1 MQRFF
6 SNEIEKIE
14 SNSANYPK
22 SLKKL
27 PDFPSTL
34 YFRGKLLQNEICFAI
49 VGTRRCSDYG
59 KEIAFSFAKGLTR
72 AGLVIVSGMARGID
86 TFAHKGAVEAGGRT
100 IAVLG
105 TGLAEK
111 TIYPQE
117 NLNLSKKI
125 IETGGCLISEYPPE
139 YPGSKYTFPQRNRII
154 AGLSLGVL
162 VVEAKYK
169 SGALITA
176 SYAKKQGKKLFAV
189 PGSIHSL
196 NSKGPHS
203 LIRQGALLVEK
214 PQDILKALN
223 IQQLPL
229 TYMSVSDTDNK
240 GNNSTE
246 MAIMK
251 ALNEEN
257 LHIDKIIEKTNLTAA
272 EVSSCLSLMEI
283 ENKIKNLGGNIYAL
297 IR

>member
-6 SNEIEKIE
+6 SGQIENVK

-22 SLKKL
+22 PLKKL
-27 PDFPSTL
+27 TDCPSTL
-34 YFRGKLLQNEICFAI
+34 YFRGKLLQNERCFAI

-59 KEIAFSFAKGLTR
+59 KEIAFSFAKELTK

-86 TFAHKGAVEAGGRT
+86 TFAHKGALEAGGRT

-117 NLNLSKKI
+117 NLGLAKQILDQS
-125 IETGGCLISEYPPE
+125 GCLISEYPPE
-139 YPGSKYTFPQRNRII
+139 YPGSRYTFPQRNRII
-154 AGLSLGVL
+154 AGLSSGVL

-176 SYAKKQGKKLFAV
+176 RYAEKQDKKIFAI
-189 PGSIHSL
+189 PGSIYSL

-203 LIRQGALLVEK
+203 LIQHGALLVEK
-214 PQDILKALN
+214 PNDILKALN
-223 IQQLPL
+223 IQQ
-229 TYMSVSDTDNK
+229 
-240 GNNSTE
+240 
-246 MAIMK
+246 
-251 ALNEEN
+251 N
-257 LHIDKIIEKTNLTAA
+257 LQNL
-272 EVSSCLSLMEI
+272 LSKPNPE
-283 ENKIKNLGGNIYAL
+283 
-297 IR
+297 RVF

>member
-1 MQRFF
+1 METILGR
-6 SNEIEKIE
+6 EIEKIGIE
-14 SNSANYPK
+14 SELYPIA
-22 SLKKL
+22 LKKISE
-27 PDFPSTL
+27 PPEIL
-34 YFRGKLLQNEICFAI
+34 YVRGKLLPNETCFAI
-49 VGTRRCSDYG
+49 VGCRRCSDYG
-59 KEIAFSFAKGLTR
+59 KEIAFSFAKELAQ

-86 TFAHKGAVEAGGRT
+86 TYAHKGALSVNCRT

-105 TGLAEK
+105 TGLNEK

-117 NLNLSKKI
+117 NLGLAKKI

-139 YPGSKYTFPQRNRII
+139 YPGSKYTFPQRNRLI
-154 AGLSLGVL
+154 AGICLGVL

-176 SYAKKQGKKLFAV
+176 KYAKEQGKKVFAA

-223 IQQLPL
+223 VNYPPPPFLPL
-229 TYMSVSDTDNK
+229 PK
-240 GNNSTE
+240 GGGELGESEKLIRT
-246 MAIMK
+246 
-251 ALNEEN
+251 ALVEGN
-257 LHIDKIIEKTNLTAA
+257 LHIDKIIEKTGLASQA
-272 EVSSCLSLMEI
+272 VSGALSLMEI
-283 ENKIKNLGGNIYAL
+283 EGKIKNLGGNTYAL
-297 IR
+297 TR